1 MKKIIIIGGKGNGTL
16 ALSTI
21 ININKVSST
30 WEVLGFLNDREIEP
44 IAGYPVLG
52 KVEKNVVQEYLKDE
66 DVYFYYALIS
76 VKLNFKFL
84 PKLYNLEIP
93 TERFATLVDP
103 SCVIADDVK
112 IGYGTIV
119 MAQTCISAFSEIGNF
134 VQILP
139 QSFLGT
145 QAKIENFGYLA
156 PKAYVGAYSTLH
168 EGAYMGPA
176 STIIEFK
183 SMGKW
188 SLAGMGSIIIRDVPD
203 FTKVVGNP
211 SHVIGKVE

>member
-21 ININKVSST
+21 SNINKVSPT
-30 WEVLGFLNDREIEP
+30 WEVLGFLNDREVDP
-44 IAGYPVLG
+44 IAGFPVLG
-52 KVEKNVVQEYLKDE
+52 KVEKDLVKEYLKDE
-66 DVYFYYALIS
+66 TVYFYYALIS

-84 PKLYNLEIP
+84 PKLYDLKIP
-93 TERFATLVDP
+93 IDRFATLIDP
-103 SCVIADDVK
+103 SCIIADNVK
-112 IGYGTIV
+112 IGCGTIV
-119 MAQTCISAFSEIGNF
+119 MAQTCISAFSEVGNF

-145 QAKIENFGYLA
+145 QAKIEDFGYMA

-168 EGAYMGPA
+168 EGAYMGPGSA
-176 STIIEFK
+176 IIEFK

-188 SLAGMGSIIIRDVPD
+188 SLAGMGTIIIKDVPEY
-203 FTKVVGNP
+203 TKVVGNP
-211 SHVIGKVE
+211 SREIGKVE